1 MRAGEVF
8 GIPSFMLPYDAY
20 YILFVC
26 LGLSFRL
33 PFSTFIYF
41 LLILPIKKVSNSSG
55 TIAV

>member
-1 MRAGEVF
+1 MRFLVS
-8 GIPSFMLPYDAY
+8 PLLCSSLPYDAY